1 MGDETLTQTKQTR
14 TRSRAWVIFSFIL
27 LVCLLFIVI
36 PPAIV
41 LRGKF
46 MIYRTADDAE
56 EASVAIVFGAGVW
69 PSGQPTDMLED
80 RLLTAQ
86 ELYNQGKIQK
96 ILVSGDNR
104 TSHYNE
110 PQAMLNYLVSIGIP
124 EDDVVLDY
132 AGRRTYDTCYR
143 AHEIFGVEN
152 AILVTQGYHL
162 PRALFLCNHFGVQ
175 SAGISAT
182 KRSYVD
188 NARYEIREILAL
200 YGSVLDVYI
209 LKPTPVLGDPLPITF

>member
-1 MGDETLTQTKQTR
+1 
-14 TRSRAWVIFSFIL
+14 
-27 LVCLLFIVI
+27 
-36 PPAIV
+36 
-41 LRGKF
+41 